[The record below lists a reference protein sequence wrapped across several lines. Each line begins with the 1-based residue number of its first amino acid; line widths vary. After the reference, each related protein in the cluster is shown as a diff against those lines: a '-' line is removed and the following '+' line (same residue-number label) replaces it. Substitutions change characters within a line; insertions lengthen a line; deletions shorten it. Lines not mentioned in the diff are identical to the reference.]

1 MLNAECGMLNEREEK
16 TVIDIERAM
25 KLTRAA
31 DLLEA
36 AKEAERSNCETDVIR
51 ELYRRYLNA
60 AE

>member
-1 MLNAECGMLNEREEK
+1 MNGEE
-16 TVIDIERAM
+16 TGVIDIERAM

-51 ELYRRYLNA
+51 ELYRRYLDA

>member
-1 MLNAECGMLNEREEK
+1 M
-16 TVIDIERAM
+16 IDIERAM

-36 AKEAERSNCETDVIR
+36 AKEAERSNCESDVIR
-51 ELYRRYLNA
+51 ELYRRYMDA